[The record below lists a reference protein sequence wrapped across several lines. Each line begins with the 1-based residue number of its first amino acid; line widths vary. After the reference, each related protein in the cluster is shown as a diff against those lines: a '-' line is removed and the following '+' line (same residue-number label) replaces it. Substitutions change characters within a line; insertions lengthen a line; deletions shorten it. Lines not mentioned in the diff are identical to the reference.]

1 MTRQEWL
8 AEAER
13 HDAKAR
19 ELYDA
24 DDVGSMYDY
33 HCRCADIARRCASDA
48 ADEVSDDRRTRAV
61 ARTAGDTGADQ

>member
-24 DDVGSMYDY
+24 GDVGSMYEY
-33 HCRCADIARRCASDA
+33 CCRCADIARRCASDA
-48 ADEVSDDRRTRAV
+48 VDEASDD
-61 ARTAGDTGADQ
+61 